1 MAGQPLEL
9 KFAKAYG
16 LRAYRTGATMAWHTD
31 AMTHGVS
38 AILNV
43 ATENVSKPWPLH
55 IETSPPRSA
64 PAGS

>member
-1 MAGQPLEL
+1 
-9 KFAKAYG
+9 
-16 LRAYRTGATMAWHTD
+16 MAWHTD

-43 ATENVSKPWPLH
+43 APENVGEPWPLH